1 MLDQG
6 FDYQFHKCSLI
17 LADFRSP
24 WDHRALSQGRASN
37 QAVTEMQIAGQI
49 QKAALSRIEA
59 GHAPLLISNSFLIFM
74 PKEILI

>member
-49 QKAALSRIEA
+49 QKAALCGIGGAMHHFLYPTAFSSLRSRR
-59 GHAPLLISNSFLIFM
+59 S
-74 PKEILI
+74 